1 MKISV
6 FIEDREDVHHITHV
20 MRYKE
25 GNHIIITFSDKKVY
39 KCEIISIND
48 NNIELRLDE
57 NKILI
62 LNYLSILL
70 FVAV

>member
-25 GNHIIITFSDKKVY
+25 GNHIIITFSDKRCINAKLSLSTT
-39 KCEIISIND
+39 IIS
-48 NNIELRLDE
+48 
-57 NKILI
+57 
-62 LNYLSILL
+62 NYD
-70 FVAV
+70 